1 MGSGK
6 KWVGA
11 STLLSTLSVRMIL
24 TENGKKLIVVTP
36 GWQSRNNMVIL
47 FQQHSQAPFSSLLY
61 ACPHILWSKMA
72 ASLL

>member
-24 TENGKKLIVVTP
+24 TENGKKLIVAYTKYFISV
-36 GWQSRNNMVIL
+36 S
-47 FQQHSQAPFSSLLY
+47 
-61 ACPHILWSKMA
+61 
-72 ASLL
+72 